1 MINLGVTLGNSVKK
15 LRGNIS
21 QSEFAEIF
29 GVNLRTYQRYES
41 GERIFPDEV
50 LDKITKK
57 YKLNLEDLFLK
68 EKAKD
73 IEAPKLKVS
82 EVLKRFSSIPDGVY
96 DLAHELGD
104 PSSEV
109 WDEIM
114 ENLEIA
120 IAQKEVPQR
129 RV

>member
-1 MINLGVTLGNSVKK
+1 MTNLGVTLGNSVKK

-21 QSEFAEIF
+21 QSEFAEMF

-41 GERIFPDEV
+41 GERIFPDDV
-50 LDKITKK
+50 LDKITSKFHLE
-57 YKLNLEDLFLK
+57 LNDLFAREEVK
-68 EKAKD
+68 SPETVR
-73 IEAPKLKVS
+73 EKVS
-82 EVLKRFSSIPDGVY
+82 DILKRFASIPDGVY
-96 DLAHELGD
+96 DLADELGD
-104 PSSEV
+104 PSNEV

-129 RV
+129 KA